1 MPNTVITNVRPWG
14 EESVDVTLRDGVVTE
29 ISPTAASHA
38 PDAPAHSH
46 PFTIDGAGGILL
58 PSFSDV
64 HVHLDSTRLGLP
76 FRPNTSGT
84 TLWDHIMNDRENWR
98 SAEESVSERATYT
111 LGRMIAQGATRV
123 RSHAQVDADSGL
135 EKFEGVLAA
144 REAHR
149 DRADVEIVAFPQV
162 GIHLE
167 DGVPDLLDQAL
178 RNGADL
184 IGGLDPCAIDRDPRR
199 HLDTVFGLAE
209 RHGVGVDIHL
219 HEGGSLGLFS
229 LDLIIERTRALGMAG
244 RVTVSH
250 AFSLASSLGGVA
262 PAIEQLAELDIA
274 VTTVAPKGSLTAPLD
289 LPLRTLLEAGVRVGL
304 GMDGQRDYW
313 SPWGNGDMLER
324 AWLLAFTQGYSRDDL
339 IESALAVATWGGA
352 GVIDNELR
360 RASADAHPGVAVG
373 DPAEFVIV
381 RGDTPTSAVMD
392 RAPERT
398 VIHSGRVVADGG
410 ELR

>member
-1 MPNTVITNVRPWG
+1 MTTTILRNVCPWG
-14 EESVDVTLRDGVVTE
+14 GAPADVVVD
-29 ISPTAASHA
+29 PTRIVEVAAAGTAIA
-38 PDAPAHSH
+38 PDGAVV
-46 PFTIDGAGGILL
+46 IDGEGGILI

-64 HVHLDSTRLGLP
+64 HVHLDSTRMGLP
-76 FRPNTSGT
+76 FRPNSAGT
-84 TLWDHIMNDRENWR
+84 TLWAHIMNDRENWR
-98 SAEESVSERATYT
+98 SAEASVADRATHT

-167 DGVPDLLDQAL
+167 DGVPDLLAESL

-184 IGGLDPCAIDRDPRR
+184 IGGIDPCALDKDPVR
-199 HLDTVFGLAE
+199 HLDTVFDLAE
-209 RHGVGVDIHL
+209 SHRVGIDIHL

-229 LDLIIERTRALGMAG
+229 LELILERTRALDMRG

-250 AFSLASSLGGVA
+250 AFSLAA
-262 PAIEQLAELDIA
+262 DTREARAAIESVAELDVA
-274 VTTVAPKGSLTAPLD
+274 LTTVAPKGSITRPLD
-289 LPLRTLLEAGVRVGL
+289 LPLQDLLSAGVRVGL

-324 AWLLAFTQGYSRDDL
+324 TWMLAFTQGYARDDL
-339 IESALAVATWGGA
+339 IESALAVGTWGGA
-352 GVIDNELR
+352 TVIDPRLR
-360 RASADAHPGVAVG
+360 RVVPGSHPGIAVG
-373 DPAEFVIV
+373 DPSELVILT
-381 RGDTPTSAVMD
+381 GETPAAAVMD
-392 RAPERT
+392 RLAQRT
-398 VIHSGRVVADGG
+398 VIHRGAVVASGG